1 MAKWHNKTID
11 GQQLKCQIELD
22 SRSAMPKF
30 SSRFGSMLNS
40 EIQENDSRRF
50 DRSYQQFNSTSTSRD
65 SFIFRENSDPQITTL
80 DDQEFN
86 NEGRLVDRSDEE
98 IIKQKHSDTKGKS
111 KSAEYVSLS
120 RLPTC
125 EHIRLFNFLFPI
137 LLSRI
142 CKNTK
147 IDGFYILADTPN
159 GLFKYEAITTN
170 KTPEDSRKMSVLPKK
185 TGRGSLAFLVEYK
198 NADEESYYRE
208 LNALKLLKGKLMMN
222 MICIVIKNIFYSFV
236 QGVKGVVQLI
246 ELENSSNNGDQQFVS
261 KSNLSIVTEYAPGY
275 SLKEFINR
283 VHRGGLGVLQAIQ
296 LVQNLITIVKQVHSK
311 GVLHQNLRPENI
323 MIEWD
328 PKYTPIDQAQLKLID
343 FSQAYIKSDRSDR
356 ISQSTAQ
363 CWSKAPQSNVESLIY
378 SLTIDTSS
386 ICDILL
392 WLLTNIEPR
401 YDSDHLPH
409 ERPDVEERI
418 NRKITEAIRST
429 SM

>member
-1 MAKWHNKTID
+1 
-11 GQQLKCQIELD
+11 
-22 SRSAMPKF
+22 
-30 SSRFGSMLNS
+30 
-40 EIQENDSRRF
+40 
-50 DRSYQQFNSTSTSRD
+50 
-65 SFIFRENSDPQITTL
+65 
-80 DDQEFN
+80 
-86 NEGRLVDRSDEE
+86 
-98 IIKQKHSDTKGKS
+98 
-111 KSAEYVSLS
+111 
-120 RLPTC
+120 
-125 EHIRLFNFLFPI
+125 
-137 LLSRI
+137 
-142 CKNTK
+142 
-147 IDGFYILADTPN
+147 
-159 GLFKYEAITTN
+159 
-170 KTPEDSRKMSVLPKK
+170 
-185 TGRGSLAFLVEYK
+185 
-198 NADEESYYRE
+198 
-208 LNALKLLKGKLMMN
+208 
-222 MICIVIKNIFYSFV
+222 
-236 QGVKGVVQLI
+236 
-246 ELENSSNNGDQQFVS
+246 
-261 KSNLSIVTEYAPGY
+261 
-275 SLKEFINR
+275 
-283 VHRGGLGVLQAIQ
+283 
-296 LVQNLITIVKQVHSK
+296 VKQVHSK